1 MKKNWT
7 VEEGYLWKYG
17 VPNEIIVCN
26 YFSTNKVM
34 EYGWS
39 GIATKKTLPEEYSI
53 GKWII
58 KLKTNEQ

>member
-39 GIATKKTLPEEYSI
+39 GIATKKHYLNNI
-53 GKWII
+53 
-58 KLKTNEQ
+58 Q